1 MQIFPT
7 KQRVINK
14 NTSMDGNYTQMQ
26 NLNIESVGSATE
38 GLFQT
43 AHNPYGVGP
52 CSADN
57 IGQMDMHVLH
67 AST

>member
-1 MQIFPT
+1 
-7 KQRVINK
+7 
-14 NTSMDGNYTQMQ
+14 MDGNYTQMQ